1 MSQRK
6 KGEGEMTHQSGYK
19 FVRNSKLRQSV
30 RIANRINRQLPPSA
44 LIYMKNLEK
53 TNCQEP
59 VMTTTV
65 TSTITEINRPTE
77 KLSRH
82 DSIGH
87 LETEDF
93 SDDSP
98 LLRRMNS
105 KRSSQNKIT
114 KNSKKR
120 NKLTRLFNFFR

>member
-1 MSQRK
+1 
-6 KGEGEMTHQSGYK
+6 MTHQGGYK

-53 TNCQEP
+53 TTCKEP
-59 VMTTTV
+59 V
-65 TSTITEINRPTE
+65 TSTEINRPSTE
-77 KLSRH
+77 ELSSH

-87 LETEDF
+87 LESEDF

-114 KNSKKR
+114 KKSKKH